1 MTQIRLVDH
10 DVKPGV
16 ESDMGD
22 GDAWPAIR
30 EQILGSEKD
39 WTHQTGDVAAH
50 DLVAIAR
57 ALRAHPIPKPP
68 NA

>member
-1 MTQIRLVDH
+1 VAQNRLVDH

-16 ESDMGD
+16 ESHIGD

-30 EQILGSEKD
+30 EQMLGSEKD

-50 DLVAIAR
+50 LLAVAR